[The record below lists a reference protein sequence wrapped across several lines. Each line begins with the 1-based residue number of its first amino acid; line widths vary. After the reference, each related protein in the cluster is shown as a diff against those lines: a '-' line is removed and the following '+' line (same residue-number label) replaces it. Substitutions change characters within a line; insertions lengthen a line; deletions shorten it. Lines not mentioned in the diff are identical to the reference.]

1 MEHKTHVQSLNL
13 NVGGI
18 VLVFEFL
25 ENSFLSRKMVYFVCN
40 RCQETIR
47 KCKVEEHSHRCGSS
61 SFSCVDCG
69 KDFSLA
75 AAQNHNTCITEEEK
89 YQGKLY
95 NGANVY

>member
-1 MEHKTHVQSLNL
+1 
-13 NVGGI
+13 
-18 VLVFEFL
+18 
-25 ENSFLSRKMVYFVCN
+25 MVYFVCN

-47 KCKVEEHSHRCGSS
+47 KCKVEEHSHRCGSN

-75 AAQNHNTCITEEEK
+75 AAQNHSTCITEEEK

-95 NGANVY
+95 NGANVYGSVSSC